1 LNVSKDLPRM
11 LDSPL
16 TLEQVQPLPDG
27 NVGLAVLGFPIGHSL
42 SPQLHNAALEELTSR
57 DPNYKNWSYG
67 KVELAASDLGKA
79 LPLFWE
85 CGYKGLNLTIPHKV
99 EVLPLLSSID
109 EDADLMGAVNT
120 LVWKEDGWHGCNT
133 DGYGLEAGLK
143 ESLSVALENA
153 QVLIVGAGGAARAAA
168 AQCLRSKCQKLW
180 ITNRSPGRLQQV
192 VEVLAQAFGSDRI
205 QSFPLHDLPHE
216 VLEVKELVVINAT
229 ALGLKPEDPCP
240 IELGKFRADCRVYD
254 MVYNPPL
261 TQLLTRASHFQMSH
275 ANGLSM
281 LVHQAARA
289 LELWTDQRISVAAMY
304 RGVKS

>member
-1 LNVSKDLPRM
+1 MNVSKDLPRM

-143 ESLSVALENA
+143 ESLSVTLENA

-180 ITNRSPGRLQQV
+180 MTNRSPGRLQQV
-192 VEVLAQAFGSDRI
+192 VELLAQAFGSDRI
-205 QSFPLHDLPHE
+205 QSFQSHDLPHE

-240 IELGKFRADCRVYD
+240 IELGKFRTDCRVYD